1 MISDHSSVTTVTFV
15 TSVTPHR
22 GAADE
27 IRPLV
32 LEVTDEEA
40 DHRRV
45 QLVILGD
52 AIWSE
57 SHRTPRSAP
66 HGRGV
71 LQPDGA
77 LLECLNL
84 RESRLRDPRRRAPRQ
99 RRLRP
104 AEERFHSQVN
114 LQGQEGA
121 TRARKRGVAQAQR
134 GGRWWARPASGE
146 IFLVL
151 RPPPSVSRSVTE
163 RLIVERC
170 STFSADRIRSVAGWT
185 MTSP

>member
-1 MISDHSSVTTVTFV
+1 MRKPITDACSSSFLATRFGVNRIER
-15 TSVTPHR
+15 HAR
-22 GAADE
+22 
-27 IRPLV
+27 RP
-32 LEVTDEEA
+32 TEEA
-40 DHRRV
+40 SCNPTG
-45 QLVILGD
+45 LSL
-52 AIWSE
+52 
-57 SHRTPRSAP
+57 SASISANVAFAT
-66 HGRGV
+66 HV
-71 LQPDGA
+71 V
-77 LLECLNL
+77 E
-84 RESRLRDPRRRAPRQ
+84 RRAQ